1 MCIYLDTCACAC
13 ICVHTYT
20 HMCVHPLWWSL
31 SVCALR
37 HSSGW
42 RTGLQECRA
51 GGAVVVVAQ
60 CVFIHHQGP
69 PTCTRNPTQ
78 HSDALSLAPPQS
90 QSNLTSLH
98 PHVLATTAP
107 LLPATCL
114 PLRQQR
120 PRRTGSVTHR
130 VPEPAF
136 GRAVHFLRRP
146 PTSSRIDLVANQTAA
161 RHKHRLCRP
170 QSVSLS
176 FCPCAFERLPSN
188 NVIRPCA
195 HSYINRMLQA
205 AR

>member
-1 MCIYLDTCACAC
+1 MHVYVRVCMHA
-13 ICVHTYT
+13 H
-20 HMCVHPLWWSL
+20 
-31 SVCALR
+31 VCASTLVVPLCMWPYVIAQDGALACR
-37 HSSGW
+37 
-42 RTGLQECRA
+42 RA
-51 GGAVVVVAQ
+51 GGAVVVVAHS
-60 CVFIHHQGP
+60 VFIHHQGP

-78 HSDALSLAPPQS
+78 QQQHSDALSLAPP

-107 LLPATCL
+107 LLPTTCL

-146 PTSSRIDLVANQTAA
+146 PTSSRIELVANQTAVP
-161 RHKHRLCRP
+161 HKHRLCRP